1 MSNGQDPIVELVNQL
16 TRLPGIGE
24 KTALRLAYH
33 IVEAPSGYA
42 AALSAAIG
50 EAKARIVRCGRCGI
64 LSGDDPCRWC
74 SAPSRSDEIVC
85 VVESTQDVHAIERT
99 GEYRGRYHVLH
110 GLIRPLDGVGPDG
123 LNIESLLQ
131 RLQGSG
137 FGEVIVATNP
147 SVEGEATAMYLQRL
161 LHPLGVKVSR
171 IASGLPLGGEL
182 EYADRAT
189 LGRAIAARV
198 SLEG

>member
-1 MSNGQDPIVELVNQL
+1 
-16 TRLPGIGE
+16 
-24 KTALRLAYH
+24 
-33 IVEAPSGYA
+33 
-42 AALSAAIG
+42 
-50 EAKARIVRCGRCGI
+50 
-64 LSGDDPCRWC
+64 
-74 SAPSRSDEIVC
+74 
-85 VVESTQDVHAIERT
+85 
-99 GEYRGRYHVLH
+99 
-110 GLIRPLDGVGPDG
+110 VGPDG